1 MKNTIAIVDTS
12 GQLGIELIKQLL
24 PDNYKLKVMLS
35 TDNITIYNELENI
48 DKQAIDLNDN
58 NAVSAFFKGCEKL
71 VLVTPQVKDIAETTI
86 KLAKAA
92 VDSDVKQIIKI
103 SPLGTSPF
111 SKVRIL
117 QQHAEAEDAIKLIP
131 VAYTFIHTSYYL
143 ENLLNDIHSIKK
155 IKAIYS
161 PLGDYSIV
169 PVSVEDVAACIATIL
184 KTDSFDKK
192 TLQLTGPKAFTYRDY
207 AGELSQQLQI
217 IISAYTVPF
226 DVVSSNLI
234 KKGIPEWFVSDLIE
248 LMQSWTQTRARTITK
263 DVEEIIKRP
272 AMELSEFISKHIDK
286 YKPDNQTYN
295 DY

>member
-1 MKNTIAIVDTS
+1 MKNSIAIVDTS
-12 GQLGIELIKQLL
+12 GQLGIELIKQLQ
-24 PDNYKLKVMLS
+24 PNNSIKVMLS
-35 TDNITIYNELENI
+35 KDNITIYNQLENI
-48 DKQAIDLNDN
+48 DRQIIDYKDN
-58 NAVSAFFKGCEKL
+58 NEISAFFVDCSKL
-71 VLVTPQVKDIAETTI
+71 VLVSPPVQDIAETTI
-86 KLAKAA
+86 KIAKAA
-92 VDSDVKQIIKI
+92 VDSDVKHIIKI

-117 QQHAEAEDAIKLIP
+117 QQHAEAENAIKSMP
-131 VAYTFIHTSYYL
+131 VTYTFIHTSYYL
-143 ENLLNDIHSIKK
+143 ENLLNDINTVKK
-155 IKAIYS
+155 VKAIYS

-169 PVSVEDVAACIATIL
+169 PVSVEDVSACIATIL

-192 TLQLTGPKAFTYRDY
+192 TLQLTGSKAFTYRDY
-207 AGELSQQLQI
+207 ARELSQQLQT

-234 KKGIPEWFVSDLIE
+234 KKGAPEWFVSDLIE

-286 YKPDNQTYN
+286 YKPDNQSYN